1 MTVYQTTAPVEVYNG
16 PTEAYRVNSAKH
28 PDGSYTQL
36 MGIDD
41 GYLDAFSRLR
51 VSTPQPLLEVMF
63 THDLVPLMVE
73 ANAVT
78 NATIAHSANLASAI
92 LTVSTD
98 DNSKAILQTR
108 QHAPYAPGKSQLA
121 IITFDF
127 GDPVENVSRRA
138 GYWDGSDGV
147 YFEQTLTGVSLNLDT
162 SIVGGSDQTAAQADW
177 NLDKLDG
184 TGPSGVTADFTIG
197 QILVID
203 LQFLG
208 VGRVRCGFDIG
219 GIVFWCHQFNNANS
233 LTVQPYMRQASLPLR
248 WEIENTAASAGA
260 TLQAICGQVMSEGGV
275 AEGIGHTFSVA
286 NVANIA
292 TGTTAVTVL
301 AIRPKTEWPAS
312 SGSIPHA
319 TIIPGDLS
327 VSSVGAAILVEV
339 FYNPTFTGGA
349 WSSAD
354 ANSVVE
360 FSVNSTVSADGTKVA
375 SFFVPSGGAGVSS
388 AGTGGR
394 SIASQYPLT
403 VNLDGTTQRALLVKA
418 TTLTGTGTARAALT
432 WREIR

>member
-1 MTVYQTTAPVEVYNG
+1 MGTYQEVEPVVVFNG
-16 PTEAYRVNSAKH
+16 DIQPYRVTSSLH
-28 PDGSYTQL
+28 PGGSFTQL
-36 MGIDD
+36 MGIED

-73 ANAVT
+73 ANVVT

-92 LTVSTD
+92 LTTSTD
-98 DNSKAILQTR
+98 KDSKAILQTR
-108 QHAPYAPGKSQLA
+108 QYAPYGPGKSQLA
-121 IITFDF
+121 IATFQF
-127 GDPVENVSRRA
+127 GDAVANVTRRA

-147 YFEQTLTGVSLNLDT
+147 YFQQTTAGVSLHIDT

-177 NLDKLDG
+177 NLDTLDG
-184 TGPSGVTADFTIG
+184 NGPSGVSADWSLG
-197 QILVID
+197 QIAVWD

-219 GIVFWCHQFNNANS
+219 GLVVWCHQFGNANS
-233 LTVQPYMRQASLPLR
+233 LEVQPYMRRASLPLR
-248 WEIENTAASAGA
+248 WEIVNTAASAGA

-292 TGTTAVTVL
+292 TSTTSATVL

-312 SGSIPHA
+312 SGRRPNA
-319 TIIPGDLS
+319 VIIPGDLS

-339 FYNPTFTGGA
+339 FYNPTFSGGA
-349 WSSAD
+349 WASAD
-354 ANSVVE
+354 ANSAVE
-360 FSVNSTVSADGTKVA
+360 FSVNSTVSADGTEVA

-394 SIASQYPLT
+394 AIASQYPLT
-403 VNLDGTTQRALLVKA
+403 VNIDGTTQRGLLVKA

>member
-1 MTVYQTTAPVEVYNG
+1 MPFQDDATVRVYNG
-16 PTEAYRVNSAKH
+16 PDEAYRVNSSLH

-36 MGIDD
+36 IGIDD

-73 ANAVT
+73 ANVAT

-92 LTVSTD
+92 LTTSTD
-98 DNSKAILQTR
+98 NASKAILTTR
-108 QHAPYAPGKSQLA
+108 QAAPYAPGKSQLA
-121 IITFDF
+121 IATFQF
-127 GDPVENVSRRA
+127 GAAVANVTRRV

-147 YFEQTLTGVSLNLDT
+147 FLAQSTAGVSLNIDT
-162 SIVGGSDQTAAQADW
+162 SIVGGSDQTAAQADF
-177 NLDKLDG
+177 NLDPLDG
-184 TGPSGVTADFTIG
+184 TGPSGVEIDWTLA

-219 GIVFWCHQFNNANS
+219 GLVVWCHQFGNANS
-233 LTVQPYMRQASLPLR
+233 LAVQPYMRRASLPLR
-248 WEIENTAASAGA
+248 WEIVNTAASAGA
-260 TLQAICGQVMSEGGV
+260 TFQAICGQVMSEGGV

-292 TGTTAVTVL
+292 TSTNSATVL

-312 SGSIPHA
+312 SGRCPRA
-319 TIIPGDLS
+319 TIIPGDIS

-339 FYNPTFTGGA
+339 FYNPTFSGGTWA
-349 WSSAD
+349 SAD
-354 ANSVVE
+354 ANSAVE
-360 FSVNSTVSADGTKVA
+360 FSVNSTVSADGTEVA
-375 SFFVPSGGAGVSS
+375 AFFVPSGGAGVSS

-394 SIASQYPLT
+394 AIASQYPLT
-403 VNLDGTTQRALLVKA
+403 VNIDGATQRGLLVKA

>member
-1 MTVYQTTAPVEVYNG
+1 VTLQSQAQVTVYNG
-16 PTEAYRVNSAKH
+16 PDLGYKVNAALH

-41 GYLDAFSRLR
+41 AYLDAFSRLR
-51 VSTPQPLLEVMF
+51 VSTPQPLLEIQF
-63 THDLVPLMVE
+63 THDLVPLHVE
-73 ANAVT
+73 ANVAT

-92 LTVSTD
+92 LTTSTD
-98 DNSKAILQTR
+98 NASKAILTTR

-121 IITFDF
+121 IATFQF
-127 GDPVENVSRRA
+127 GAAVANVTRRV

-147 YFEQTLTGVSLNLDT
+147 FLEQRTAGVSLNIDT

-184 TGPSGVTADFTIG
+184 NGPSGVEIDWTLA

-219 GIVFWCHQFNNANS
+219 GLVVWCHQFGNANS
-233 LTVQPYMRQASLPLR
+233 LAVQPYMRRASLPLR
-248 WEIENTAASAGA
+248 WEIVNTAASAGA
-260 TLQAICGQVMSEGGV
+260 TFQAICGQVMSEGGV

-292 TGTTAVTVL
+292 TSTSSATVL

-312 SGSIPHA
+312 SGRRPNA

-339 FYNPTFTGGA
+339 FYAPTFSGGTWA
-349 WSSAD
+349 SPD
-354 ANSVVE
+354 ANSAVE
-360 FSVNSTVSADGTKVA
+360 FSVNSTVSADGTEVA
-375 SFFVPSGGAGVSS
+375 AFFVPSGGTGLAAGI
-388 AGTGGR
+388 GNRT
-394 SIASQYPLT
+394 IASQYPLT
-403 VNLDGTTQRALLVKA
+403 VNIDGTTQRGLLVKA
-418 TTLTGTGTARAALT
+418 TTLTGTGTARAAIA